1 MTQVLLPSDI
11 IKYANIRNSGD
22 PIYYFKES
30 SHIGVK
36 KMGVS

>member
-11 IKYANIRNSGD
+11 KYASIRNSGD
-22 PIYYFKES
+22 PIYHFKES